1 MNSDQ
6 ALWCEVLSLAISDA
20 LTGTSSASKS
30 RATRINEIER
40 NRKYLT
46 IQNSDF
52 DMVCS
57 LAGVD
62 PVATREHLI
71 RRIANAPA
79 PEQLISVKRRA
90 QRRAL
95 GARQAQ
101 QRRVAVQALLDDGV
115 RSRVFRK
122 ELAPAPAR
130 KVVFR
135 HPPPNVQL
143 LLHVA
148 ENVAQLKI
156 VVGQGLQ

>member
-90 QRRAL
+90 QRRTTRIRERASPMR
-95 GARQAQ
+95 GVGKNIAQ
-101 QRRVAVQALLDDGV
+101 DQGTGGGTRAQ
-115 RSRVFRK
+115 
-122 ELAPAPAR
+122 ET
-130 KVVFR
+130 
-135 HPPPNVQL
+135 PNITFQDRT
-143 LLHVA
+143 A
-148 ENVAQLKI
+148 
-156 VVGQGLQ
+156 